1 MTIKLSFVLTLKAS
15 AVSEGGIKL
24 PINALEAV
32 SITKPKVLECNL
44 EVIYDITETIAK
56 VPIKVTF
63 E

>member
-1 MTIKLSFVLTLKAS
+1 MT
-15 AVSEGGIKL
+15 IKL
-24 PINALEAV
+24 PINALEAA